1 MGLPTEFGELDAFGS
16 FAECPGEWGVDDT
29 APVAVHVKD
38 KSWKIWFAA
47 SGVGWRGEKSWM
59 SSPTRV
65 IGVAVGGLALAALGA
80 PILMPGL
87 RAGEMTFATAEVA
100 PPQPTEHVKKTDEE
114 WRELLSPEQFRVTR
128 RAGTERPFGAL
139 YEQFKRQGVGAYH
152 CVCCG
157 AKLFTSETKFDAG
170 CGWPAF
176 YDPATA
182 TGILEKPDHSGGMV
196 RTEVVCAKCDAHLGH
211 VFDGEGF
218 ATPTDRR
225 YCINAVAMRFV
236 PAGED
241 AGDGGEGDGED
252 ASGTDGESGD
262 IRED

>member
-1 MGLPTEFGELDAFGS
+1 MY
-16 FAECPGEWGVDDT
+16 
-29 APVAVHVKD
+29 
-38 KSWKIWFAA
+38 
-47 SGVGWRGEKSWM
+47 R
-59 SSPTRV
+59 PTRV
-65 IGVAVGGLALAALGA
+65 IGVGVAFGGMVLAALGA
-80 PILMPGL
+80 LSLLPGL
-87 RAGEMTFATAEVA
+87 RAGEEIFATAEVA
-100 PPQPTEHVKKTDEE
+100 PTQPTERVKKTDEQ
-114 WRELLSPEQFRVTR
+114 WRELLSPEQYRVTR

-157 AKLFTSETKFDAG
+157 AKLFTSDTKFDSG

-182 TGILEKPDHSGGMV
+182 TGIREKPDHSGGMV

-241 AGDGGEGDGED
+241 AGDGGEGGDEAGL
-252 ASGTDGESGD
+252 STDSDPEEV
-262 IRED
+262 RED

>member
-1 MGLPTEFGELDAFGS
+1 
-16 FAECPGEWGVDDT
+16 
-29 APVAVHVKD
+29 
-38 KSWKIWFAA
+38 
-47 SGVGWRGEKSWM
+47 M
-59 SSPTRV
+59 SIPTRA
-65 IGVAVGGLALAALGA
+65 IGVAFGGLVLAALGA
-80 PILMPGL
+80 LFLLPGL
-87 RAGEMTFATAEVA
+87 RAGEETFATAKVA
-100 PPQPTEHVKKTDEE
+100 PSQPTEPVKKTDEE
-114 WRELLSPEQFRVTR
+114 WREQLSPEQFRVTR

-157 AKLFTSETKFDAG
+157 AKLFTSETKFDSG

-182 TGILEKPDHSGGMV
+182 TGIHEKPDHSGGMV

-236 PAGED
+236 LAGED
-241 AGDGGEGDGED
+241 AGDGGDGGAESAPD
-252 ASGTDGESGD
+252 LGADSGD
-262 IRED
+262 VSGD